1 MFSFMMAS
9 QDIADKKVCPLKLL
23 TSDMKGE
30 IASESSKYFRAC
42 FIPNIMSVLF
52 IVSQT
57 VLEKSWSN

>member
-9 QDIADKKVCPLKLL
+9 QDIVDKKVYPY
-23 TSDMKGE
+23 MKGE
-30 IASESSKYFRAC
+30 ITSESSKCFRAC

-57 VLEKSWSN
+57 VLQKSWSS